1 MSTPVAGGP
10 PLPGAA
16 RPAAAPDPLTERERV
31 AEWVADRLDRPIT
44 IAGFVFLFV
53 VLADLFVPR
62 ATPAGRVLEIAGWLL
77 WGLFVVEFGVRLFIA
92 PSTSEFLRRNWWQ
105 LIFLAVP
112 FLRFLRP
119 FARLRVPRLGRVV
132 SSAVRSSRTA
142 ARRLS
147 GRLSW
152 LTVLTLIVIVAAS
165 QVVFEFGAFSSYGD
179 ALYRTAL
186 ATVTGEPLAQ
196 DAPVLQVLDVVLG
209 IYSVVV
215 FAALAAMLGAFFVD
229 RRIDEP

>member
-1 MSTPVAGGP
+1 MTEQPVAAEP
-10 PLPGAA
+10 SV
-16 RPAAAPDPLTERERV
+16 ERERV
-31 AEWVADRLDRPIT
+31 AEWLADRLDRPIT
-44 IAGFVFLFV
+44 IAGMAFLVV
-53 VLADLFVPR
+53 VLADLFVSR
-62 ATPAGRVLEIAGWLL
+62 ATPAGRILEVTGWLL
-77 WGLFVVEFGVRLFIA
+77 WGLFVIEFLARLMIA
-92 PSTSEFLRRNWWQ
+92 PSTTEFLRRNWWQ
-105 LIFLAVP
+105 IIFLVVP

-152 LTVLTLIVIVAAS
+152 LSALTVIVVLAAS
-165 QVVFEFGAFSSYGD
+165 QLAYEFGDYADYGA
-179 ALYRTAL
+179 ALHRAAL
-186 ATVTGEPLAQ
+186 ATVTGLPFQQ
-196 DAPVLQVLDVVLG
+196 DDPVLQVLDVALG

-229 RRIDEP
+229 RRTEP

>member
-1 MSTPVAGGP
+1 MITAGEEH
-10 PLPGAA
+10 
-16 RPAAAPDPLTERERV
+16 AAAPEEPVFERARV
-31 AEWVADRLDRPIT
+31 AEWVADRLDKPLT
-44 IAGFVFLFV
+44 VAGIAFLLV

-62 ATPAGRVLEIAGWLL
+62 ATPAGRVLEITGWVL
-77 WGLFVVEFGVRLFIA
+77 WGLFVVEFLARLFIA
-92 PSTSEFLRRNWWQ
+92 PSTTEFLRRNWWQ

-152 LTVLTLIVIVAAS
+152 LSVLTVIVVIAS
-165 QVVFEFGAFSSYGD
+165 SQIAFEFGTFDSYGN
-179 ALYRTAL
+179 ALHRTAL
-186 ATVTGEPLAQ
+186 ATVTGVPFDQEV
-196 DAPVLQVLDVVLG
+196 PVLQVLDVVLG
-209 IYSVVV
+209 VYSVVV

-229 RRIDEP
+229 RRTET

>member
-1 MSTPVAGGP
+1 MSTSTSDQPEVGE
-10 PLPGAA
+10 PLF
-16 RPAAAPDPLTERERV
+16 ERERV
-31 AEWVADRLDRPIT
+31 AEWVADRLDKPIT
-44 IAGFVFLFV
+44 IAGVAFLLV
-53 VLADLFVPR
+53 VLADLFVAR
-62 ATPAGRVLEIAGWLL
+62 ATPAGRVLEVTGWLL
-77 WGLFVVEFGVRLFIA
+77 WGLFVLEFLVRLFIA

-105 LIFLAVP
+105 VFFLVVP

-152 LTVLTLIVIVAAS
+152 LSALTAIVVIAAS
-165 QVVFEFGAFSSYGD
+165 QIAFEFGEFTSYGN
-179 ALYRTAL
+179 ALHRTAL
-186 ATVTGEPLAQ
+186 ATVTGTPFGQ
-196 DAPVLQVLDVVLG
+196 DTPVLQVLDVVLG
-209 IYSVVV
+209 VYSVVV

-229 RRIDEP
+229 RRVEA